1 MTQGHTKW
9 FAGDS
14 PIRSQVTRAASRYN
28 QGMECSPCPG
38 MDPYLERHWR
48 DVHGSLVIYARDALN
63 EQLGGELVAR
73 CDERLV
79 IEQSDASRRD
89 IHPDGRVVEH
99 GLGDMPV
106 RPLGGVAVAELLVV
120 EVPDEPVTE
129 RFVNIIDPST
139 GGRVVTSVELL
150 SPTNKLPGDGR
161 EQYLLKQRE
170 CAAAGVSLVEVDLVR
185 KGLWTVAVPRG
196 LLSPDLGN
204 DSVTCV
210 RRSWMPLRYEVY
222 RMPLRDRLPAIRVPL
237 RGGDADV
244 VLDLQALLDR
254 SYRSAGYGRTINY
267 RSDPIPPLDADD
279 AAWADALLRD
289 AGRR

>member
-1 MTQGHTKW
+1 MER
-9 FAGDS
+9 S
-14 PIRSQVTRAASRYN
+14 PF
-28 QGMECSPCPG
+28 PG

-79 IEQSDASRRD
+79 
-89 IHPDGRVVEH
+89 
-99 GLGDMPV
+99 
-106 RPLGGVAVAELLVV
+106 AVAEPLVV

-196 LLSPDLGN
+196 LLSPDWGN

-210 RRSWMPLRYEVY
+210 RRAWMPLRYEVY

-237 RGGDADV
+237 RRGDADV

-254 SYRSAGYGRTINY
+254 AYQSAGYGRTINY
-267 RSDPIPPLDADD
+267 RSDPIPPLDTAD
-279 AAWADALLRD
+279 AARADALLRD